1 MLRGNKPVRIVYTLA
16 VLLNLF
22 IVPWWMTLG
31 WCLVG
36 CFLFPGYLEGV
47 VAMALF
53 DSVFAPGGVPTLTVL
68 VVLTVVLTTVVFYNT
83 SYYVDFSQN
92 R

>member
-1 MLRGNKPVRIVYTLA
+1 MLSGNTIVRVVFTLA

-22 IVPWWMTLG
+22 IAPWWLTFG

-36 CFLFPGYLEGV
+36 CFLFPGYIEGV
-47 VAMALF
+47 ACMALF
-53 DSVFAPGGVPTLTVL
+53 DSVFVPGGVPTLTAL
-68 VVLTVVLTTVVFYNT
+68 VVLVMVLTTAVFYNT

-92 R
+92 